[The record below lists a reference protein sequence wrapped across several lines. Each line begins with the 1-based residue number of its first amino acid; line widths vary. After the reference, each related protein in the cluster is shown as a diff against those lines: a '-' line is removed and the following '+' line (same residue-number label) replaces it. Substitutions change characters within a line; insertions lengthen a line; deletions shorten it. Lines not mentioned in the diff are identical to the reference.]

1 MPYFAD
7 AQEVYGTLGRMLEIA
22 GADVGSR
29 DAAGANT
36 VVRSEYSE
44 PDSVITIS
52 LRPGE
57 TQVDFG
63 DSDLE
68 PEIVMSM
75 RADVAHR
82 FWLGEVNV
90 PLALARGDMRATGPT
105 AKILR
110 FVPLLKPVFPRY
122 RELLVEQ
129 GREDLASA

>member
-1 MPYFAD
+1 VPYFAD

-22 GADVGSR
+22 GADG
-29 DAAGANT
+29 DLGMQTADT

-57 TQVDFG
+57 SRVDFG
-63 DSDLE
+63 DTDLE
-68 PEIVMSM
+68 AEIVMSM

-90 PLALARGDMRATGPT
+90 PLALARGDMQATGPT

-110 FVPLLKPVFPRY
+110 FVPLLKPVFTRY

-129 GREDLASA
+129 GREDLAGA

>member
-1 MPYFAD
+1 MAYFAD

-22 GADVGSR
+22 GEDEDLGMQQAD
-29 DAAGANT
+29 T

-57 TQVDFG
+57 SRVEFG
-63 DSDLE
+63 DSELV
-68 PEIVMSM
+68 PEIVMTM
-75 RADVAHR
+75 KADVAHR

-90 PLALARGDMRATGPT
+90 PLALAHGDMAATGPT

-110 FVPLLKPVFPRY
+110 FVPLLKPVFLRY

-129 GREDLASA
+129 GRDDLARA